1 MKNFLIEF
9 RNFIAK
15 GNVFQLAIAVLI
27 GGAFSKIVQSLV
39 NDIIMP
45 LLSLLIGRVPLA
57 NLKLVIVAANEINAT
72 AEIAVYYGRFV
83 QASID
88 FLIIALVIFTSF
100 KILQKGLST
109 ANKIREQTEK
119 ITKRK

>member
-1 MKNFLIEF
+1 MKNFFIEF
-9 RNFIAK
+9 RSFIAK

-72 AEIAVYYGRFV
+72 AEIAIYYGRFV

-88 FLIIALVIFTSF
+88 FLIIALSIFIIF
-100 KILQKGLST
+100 RILNKAIKE
-109 ANKIREQTEK
+109 ANNLKEEVS
-119 ITKRK
+119 KRVNKK